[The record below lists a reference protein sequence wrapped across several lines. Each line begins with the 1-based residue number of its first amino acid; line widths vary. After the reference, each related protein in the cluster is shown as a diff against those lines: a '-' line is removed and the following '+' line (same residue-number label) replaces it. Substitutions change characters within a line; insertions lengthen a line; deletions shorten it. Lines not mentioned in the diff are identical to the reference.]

1 MVQRL
6 ISVGVVVSLLGVS
19 VVGQS
24 RSPSI
29 QGVWKVTQVKTTG
42 ANPQTV
48 ANPQPGLY
56 FFTKSHYAIMTVGS
70 DKPRPDV
77 PLGQTNT
84 MTADQ
89 LRAAWGPFTA
99 NAGTYELAGDTL
111 TTKAIVAKNE
121 GVMKSGNFR
130 TSVVKLEGQTLTI
143 TSKASDSGPVQNPT
157 TTTLTRVE

>member
-1 MVQRL
+1 VIQRL
-6 ISVGVVVSLLGVS
+6 ISLGVVVSLCGVS
-19 VVGQS
+19 VLGQS
-24 RSPSI
+24 KPPSI

-42 ANPQTV
+42 ANAQTI

-56 FFTKSHYAIMTVGS
+56 FFTASHYAIMIVQG

-77 PLGQTNT
+77 PLAETNN

-121 GVMKSGNFR
+121 GVMKTGNFR
-130 TSVVKLEGQTLTI
+130 TSVVKLEGKTLTI
-143 TSKASDSGPVQNPT
+143 TTKASDSGPAQNPT
-157 TTTLTRVE
+157 TTTLTRIE